1 MKNYFFKCDISGIQS
16 FIFNV
21 PGDGAAREL
30 KNRSIY
36 VTNITDDCLTD
47 LNSFLGIPNNE
58 DPLYNGGGNFYLKA
72 KTDKPEKEISD
83 FIANLTEGYKSQDIF
98 PYIDFVEN
106 KGQSISTLFD
116 DVNKKIQKAK
126 LRRPLSYET
135 LDAKQPSVPDRGINT
150 INGINGQVPKD
161 KKGNVLDF
169 DGIAE
174 QSEGDEKLAALKIDV
189 DDLGDLFRGRDEK
202 DYKKLSDELTQ
213 FFDAELSGLIRAGT
227 MEKHIYTVFSGG
239 DDCFLIGCW
248 DKIFELS
255 IAMQSKF
262 RKFQEQLK
270 KKIKSLPD
278 KEITFSAGI
287 VVVHPRYPMIRLT
300 EDVEEALSAS
310 KRAEGK
316 NSVTV
321 FGKTLLWED
330 FKTSQEVS
338 CQLFDLIQKY
348 DEPKNLITRI
358 KSSDTGL
365 DALQRNASDGK
376 IYLPKVWRLKYYLRN
391 VKKQNEGAVEKLFE
405 EYTTAIMDTFMA
417 ACRGEKKSSTNPDS
431 YPVAARW
438 AELLLKK
445 KDNQL

>member
-21 PGDGAAREL
+21 PSDGAAREL

-36 VTNITDDCLTD
+36 VQKDVSEKCRDA
-47 LNSFLGIPNNE
+47 FE
-58 DPLYNGGGNFYLKA
+58 DYFGKDKSKTLYIGGGNFYLKI
-72 KTDKPEKEISD
+72 KTEKTEKEMSD

-135 LDAKQPSVPDRGINT
+135 LDAKQPPVPDRDINT
-150 INGINGQVPKD
+150 IKDINGQVPKD
-161 KKGNVLDF
+161 ANKKMLDF
-169 DGIAE
+169 DEIVK
-174 QSEGDEKLAALKIDV
+174 QSEGDKKLAALKLDV
-189 DDLGDLFRGRDEK
+189 DNLGALFRDRDEE
-202 DYKKLSDELTQ
+202 DYKTLSNELTK
-213 FFDAELSGLIRAGT
+213 FFDTELSGLIKAGA
-227 MEKHIYTVFSGG
+227 MEQHIYTVFSGG

-248 DKIFELS
+248 DKIFDLA
-255 IAMQSKF
+255 IAMRSKF
-262 RKFQEQLK
+262 REFQERLK

-287 VVVHPRYPMIRLT
+287 VVVHPKYPMIRLT
-300 EDVEEALSAS
+300 EEVEEALGAS
-310 KRAEGK
+310 KRAERK

-321 FGKTLLWED
+321 FGKTLSWED
-330 FKTSQEVS
+330 FETSQKV
-338 CQLFDLIQKY
+338 CDQLFKLIRKR

-358 KSSDTGL
+358 KSSDIGL

-391 VKKQNEGAVEKLFE
+391 VKKQNEDEIKNLFD
-405 EYTTAIMDTFMA
+405 EYAKAIMDTFMK
-417 ACRGEKKSSTNPDS
+417 RQTRNPDL

-438 AELLLKK
+438 AELLLKEK
-445 KDNQL
+445 ETQ